1 MLDQAYIEYVDEA
14 AIVCPFVSTFKRFR
28 EDVASHCVCIFFHQ
42 VIPAFVERFF
52 ESVDRYS
59 VRVAKTSHSWVLP
72 SFHYLYHSSVVIVHC
87 DDNLFPFPSN
97 ESLPQSE

>member
-1 MLDQAYIEYVDEA
+1 MLDQVCIEYVDETA
-14 AIVCPFVSTFKRFR
+14 CVRPFVSAFERFC
-28 EDVASHCVCIFFHQ
+28 EDVASHGVCIFFHQ

-72 SFHYLYHSSVVIVHC
+72 SFHYLYHSNIVIVHC
-87 DDNLFPFPSN
+87 DDNFFPFSI
-97 ESLPQSE
+97 Q